1 MEIYSQKNG
10 VTSAFIKNERFKAN
24 MLTIRFLLPLSEK
37 TVTENAMAAQL
48 ICSSTKAYPKNEE
61 LSLKLMQLYGANIS
75 ATTEKL
81 SGSQL
86 ITLRLTALK
95 NGMGFNSE
103 NCFSEALN
111 LLFQVVF
118 NPNALDGA
126 FDEDEVHRVKNLWCD
141 KIDAEINDKRKYA
154 KNRLQQIMYKGMPF
168 GTNRYGY
175 KEAVQKADAKSLY
188 NAYKRLIEEAQ
199 IHIIFTGAEYQEKFV
214 SAFCNAL
221 PNTERYVPYNECIPV
236 RQVTEATER
245 LNISQG
251 KLVMGFRLGS
261 FGDERKTYI
270 NAVAV
275 DIFGGGTY
283 SKLFS
288 EVREKMGLCYY
299 CSATANRYMGAMF
312 VESGVDEVNA
322 ERAKEAILSQLNDLQ
337 NGKFSD
343 EVLLSSKRS
352 FLNSLNAVG
361 DSLASIDGWYGA
373 RIVQE
378 NPLSPKELSELIC
391 SVTREQ
397 VIEAAKQITP
407 DTIFFLLGEKDGA
420 QND

>member
-1 MEIYSQKNG
+1 MEIYSLKSG
-10 VTSAFIKNERFKAN
+10 VTALHLKNNRFKAN
-24 MLTIRFLLPLSEK
+24 MLTVRFMLPLSDK
-37 TVTENAMAAQL
+37 TVTENAMVAQL
-48 ICSSTKAYPKNEE
+48 LCSSTKAYPKNEE
-61 LSLKLMQLYGANIS
+61 LSLKLMQLYGTNIS

-81 SGSQL
+81 SNSQI

-111 LLFQVVF
+111 ILYDIVF
-118 NPNALDGA
+118 NPNAVDGA
-126 FDEDEVHRVKNLWCD
+126 FEKDEVHRVKSMWCD

-154 KNRLQQIMYKGMPF
+154 KNRLEQIMYQGMPF

-175 KEAVQKADAKSLY
+175 KSAAQKADGKSLY
-188 NAYKRLIEEAQ
+188 TAYRRLIEDAQ
-199 IHIIFTGAEYQEKFV
+199 IRITFTGDEYPKEFV

-221 PNTERYVPYNECIPV
+221 PDGERYTPDNANIPPRAVNEV
-236 RQVTEATER
+236 TER
-245 LNISQG
+245 LPISQG

-261 FGDERKTYI
+261 FGDELNTYV
-270 NAVAV
+270 NAVAA

-312 VESGVDEVNA
+312 VESGVDEQNA
-322 ERAKEAILSQLNDLQ
+322 NRAKEAILEKLSDLQ

-361 DSLASIDGWYGA
+361 DSLVGIDGWYGA
-373 RIVQE
+373 RMVQS

-397 VIEAAKQITP
+397 VIESAKAITP
-407 DTIFFLLGEKDGA
+407 DTFFFLLGEKEDA
-420 QND
+420 Q